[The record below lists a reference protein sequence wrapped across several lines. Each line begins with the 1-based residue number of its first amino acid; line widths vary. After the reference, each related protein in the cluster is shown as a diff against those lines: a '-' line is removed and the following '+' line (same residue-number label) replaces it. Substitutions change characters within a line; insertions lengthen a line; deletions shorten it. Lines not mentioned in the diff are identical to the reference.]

1 MDTFYVICRG
11 NPGIFISFLSSEKKK
26 VWEGGA
32 EQAEHCVSSSSGCNN
47 EDEGG

>member
-26 VWEGGA
+26 VWRGERNRLSTA
-32 EQAEHCVSSSSGCNN
+32 
-47 EDEGG
+47 